1 MQIVC
6 VCGCTRDCV
15 CVCVCPVCLPYF
27 LHIII
32 SKLSFSI
39 WPKGKRN
46 SFFASREYAKAR
58 VSLHECVRINTREL
72 NHTIPLCPSLFPKHH
87 KVHMQVTSSYWLKVK
102 HRQFQL

>member
-6 VCGCTRDCV
+6 VCV

-46 SFFASREYAKAR
+46 SFLPPGDMLKLE
-58 VSLHECVRINTREL
+58 SLCMSVLE
-72 NHTIPLCPSLFPKHH
+72 
-87 KVHMQVTSSYWLKVK
+87 
-102 HRQFQL
+102 